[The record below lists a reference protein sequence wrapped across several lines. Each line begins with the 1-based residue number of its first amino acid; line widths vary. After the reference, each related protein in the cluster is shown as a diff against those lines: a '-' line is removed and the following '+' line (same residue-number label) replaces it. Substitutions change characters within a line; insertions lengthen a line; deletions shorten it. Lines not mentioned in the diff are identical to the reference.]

1 MKIAHDRPAN
11 DPSRAAIEPSPRLW
25 KSAGMTERSGPGT
38 LIGRMARGA
47 AHALGEPRLS
57 REEERALIEGVQRG
71 DRAAIAR
78 LVASQMRCVRRVAWR
93 YRRYGQPFGDLVQ
106 EGVVGLME
114 ALKRF
119 NPERDVRLATY
130 AMWWIR
136 ASIQDYVVRSSSL
149 VRIGT
154 TATQKTLFFRLAR
167 TRPPAGGTDP
177 VSPDTAAA
185 LAARFGVPAAEV
197 VALAQRMRLRDR
209 PLDSHPGSPGAVLAD
224 SRPTPEDEAAAAQ
237 ERHILHRLLPRALAL
252 LPPRERLIIER
263 RFCADRGAT
272 REGIGAELG
281 VSKERVR
288 QLEQRALGQLR
299 RLLALT

>member
-1 MKIAHDRPAN
+1 MGNRI
-11 DPSRAAIEPSPRLW
+11 
-25 KSAGMTERSGPGT
+25 GPDT

-47 AHALGEPRLS
+47 ANALAEPRLS
-57 REEERALIEGVQRG
+57 REEERALIEGVRSG
-71 DRAAIAR
+71 DRAAVAR

-93 YRRYGQPFGDLVQ
+93 YRRFGQPFGDLVQ

-136 ASIQDYVVRSSSL
+136 ASIQDYVIRSSSL

-167 TRPPAGGTDP
+167 TRRPAGGAEP
-177 VSPDTAAA
+177 VSADAAAA

-197 VALAQRMRLRDR
+197 VALAHRMRLRDR
-209 PLDSHPGSPGAVLAD
+209 PLDGGPSAPGEVLPD
-224 SRPTPEDEAAAAQ
+224 GRPTPEEEAAAAQ
-237 ERHILHRLLPRALAL
+237 ERHILQRLLPRALAL

-263 RFCADRGAT
+263 RFFADRGAT

-288 QLEQRALGQLR
+288 QLEQRALGELR

>member
-1 MKIAHDRPAN
+1 M
-11 DPSRAAIEPSPRLW
+11 S
-25 KSAGMTERSGPGT
+25 ERSKPET

-47 AHALGEPRLS
+47 AHALAEPRLS
-57 REEERALIEGVQRG
+57 REEERALIEDVRRG

-130 AMWWIR
+130 AVWWIR
-136 ASIQDYVVRSSSL
+136 ASIQDYVVRSASL
-149 VRIGT
+149 VRMGT

-167 TRPPAGGTDP
+167 ARRPASGHDAI
-177 VSPDTAAA
+177 SADLAAA
-185 LAARFGVPAAEV
+185 LAARFGIPAAEV
-197 VALAQRMRLRDR
+197 VVLARRMHQRDRSLDRAAAVGGTALADDR
-209 PLDSHPGSPGAVLAD
+209 PS
-224 SRPTPEDEAAAAQ
+224 PEDEAAAAQ
-237 ERHILHRLLPRALAL
+237 ERHILSRVLPRAVAL

-263 RFCADRGAT
+263 RFFADREAT
-272 REGIGAELG
+272 RDRIGAELG

-288 QLEQRALGQLR
+288 QLELRALGELR